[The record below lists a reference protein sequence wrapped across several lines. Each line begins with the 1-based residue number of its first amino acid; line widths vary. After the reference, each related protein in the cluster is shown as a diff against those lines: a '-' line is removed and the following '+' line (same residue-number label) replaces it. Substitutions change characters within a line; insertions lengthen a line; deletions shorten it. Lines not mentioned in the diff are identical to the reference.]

1 VALVAIAIAIGLAAV
16 DALIG
21 DHVVL
26 ITLLA
31 FPPLL
36 TATRSSPSATAAVA
50 ALCLA
55 LALGSIAWNGGI
67 EPNEYPVRI
76 LVVVL
81 GAGAAIWIATLRES
95 LRREHA
101 AADLLAETG
110 LLLQESL
117 DPQERADQIAR
128 IAVPDL
134 ADAATV
140 DILDPSGEIVRM
152 ATASEDPE
160 VVRDFTELRARVP
173 VDPEGSHPV
182 AVAIR
187 TGEVQLI
194 EGIGDKKLASFAG
207 GDAERELMRRTNP
220 SSVLAVPLRARG
232 TMLGALSLWILDPT
246 HRHDRRSQNVALRLA
261 HRVALALDNTRLH
274 DQQAH
279 IANVLQS
286 SLRPPSLP
294 RIAGF
299 EVAARFEAAGEA
311 HLVGGDFYD
320 AFVDDEGAW
329 SVVIGDV
336 CGKGPEAASLT
347 ALARYTVRGASRP
360 DTPPSQVL
368 RILHESIADG
378 EGDLRFCTA
387 ALLRIDPSSGPG
399 DHARVTVSLG
409 GHPRPLVARADGS
422 VHGIGETGTLLG
434 ILPSPSVTDAEA
446 TLAPGEAL
454 VLYTD
459 GLLEAR
465 DRSEAEDPAWLA
477 EKLASFNGAD
487 ADEIAQTLAGA
498 AIERQGGEPRDDIA
512 VVVLRRRS
520 G

>member
-1 VALVAIAIAIGLAAV
+1 MAAAIGLAAV
-16 DALIG
+16 DVLIS
-21 DHVVL
+21 DNVVL

-36 TATRSSPSATAAVA
+36 AAIRSSPAATAAVA
-50 ALCLA
+50 VLCLA
-55 LALGSIAWNGGI
+55 LALGSAAWNGGI
-67 EPNEYPVRI
+67 EANNYPVRI
-76 LVVVL
+76 LVVAL
-81 GAGAAIWIATLRES
+81 GSGAAIWIASLRES

-140 DILDPSGEIVRM
+140 DVLDSSGEIVRV
-152 ATASEDPE
+152 ATASEDPA
-160 VVRDFTELRARVP
+160 VVRDFAELRARIP
-173 VDPEGSHPV
+173 VDPEGGHPV
-182 AVAIR
+182 AAAIR

-194 EGIGDKKLASFAG
+194 EGIDETRLDSFAG
-207 GDAERELMRRTNP
+207 GEAERDLIRRTHP

-232 TMLGALSLWILDPT
+232 TMLGALTLWILDPS
-246 HRHDRRSQNVALRLA
+246 HRHDRRSQNAALRLA
-261 HRVALALDNTRLH
+261 HRVALALDNARLH
-274 DQQAH
+274 EQQAH
-279 IANVLQS
+279 IATVLQS
-286 SLRPPSLP
+286 GLRPRSLP
-294 RIAGF
+294 RIEGF

-320 AFVDDEGAW
+320 AFVDDGGAW

-347 ALARYTVRGASRP
+347 ALARYTVRAASRP
-360 DTPPSQVL
+360 DMPPSEVL
-368 RILHESIADG
+368 RILHESIAG
-378 EGDLRFCTA
+378 EREDLRFCTA
-387 ALLRIDPSSGPG
+387 ALARIEPPAGAG
-399 DHARVTVSLG
+399 DSARVTLSLG

-422 VHGIGETGTLLG
+422 VDGVGETGTLLG
-434 ILPSPSVTDAEA
+434 VLPSPKVTDAEA
-446 TLAPGEAL
+446 TLAPGESM

-477 EKLASFNGAD
+477 DQLGNVNGAD
-487 ADEIAQTLAGA
+487 AEQIAEALAGA
-498 AIERQGGEPRDDIA
+498 AIERQGGAPKDDIA
-512 VVVLRRRS
+512 VVVLRRRAD
-520 G
+520 

>member
-1 VALVAIAIAIGLAAV
+1 VALVSVAIALALAGV
-16 DALIG
+16 DALLG

-36 TATRSSPSATAAVA
+36 AATRSSPAATIAVA

-55 LALGSIAWNGGI
+55 LALGSGIWNAGLDV
-67 EPNEYPVRI
+67 NNYPVRL
-76 LVVVL
+76 LVVLL
-81 GAGAAIWIATLRES
+81 GSGAAIWIANLRES

-117 DPQERADQIAR
+117 DPQDRADQIAR

-140 DILDPSGEIVRM
+140 DVLDPSGAILRV
-152 ATASEDPE
+152 ATASEDPQ
-160 VVRDFTELRARVP
+160 VVRDFKELRARIP
-173 VDPEGSHPV
+173 VDPEGGHPV
-182 AVAIR
+182 ALAIR

-194 EGIGDKKLASFAG
+194 EGIGRKQVDSFTG
-207 GDAERELMRRTNP
+207 GDAERELIERTSP
-220 SSVLAVPLRARG
+220 SSVLVVPLRARG
-232 TMLGALSLWILDPT
+232 TMLGALSLWILDPS
-246 HRHDRRSQNVALRLA
+246 HRHDRRSQNAALRLA
-261 HRVALALDNTRLH
+261 HRVALALDNARLH

-279 IANVLQS
+279 IATVLQS
-286 SLRPPSLP
+286 SLRPRSLP
-294 RIAGF
+294 RIEGF

-320 AFVDDEGAW
+320 AFADDDGAW
-329 SVVIGDV
+329 SIVIGDV

-347 ALARYTVRGASRP
+347 ALARYTVRAASRP
-360 DTPPSQVL
+360 EIPPSEVL
-368 RILHESIADG
+368 RILHESIAG
-378 EGDLRFCTA
+378 EREDLRFCTA
-387 ALLRIDPSSGPG
+387 ALVRIDPASGDG
-399 DHARVTVSLG
+399 GSARMTLSLG

-422 VHGIGETGTLLG
+422 VDGIGEAGTLLG
-434 ILPSPSVTDAEA
+434 VLPSPKVTDAEA
-446 TLAPGEAL
+446 TLGPGESM

-465 DRSEAEDPAWLA
+465 DRAEAEDPAWLA
-477 EKLASFNGAD
+477 EKLSSVNGAD
-487 ADEIAQTLAGA
+487 AEQIAEALAKA
-498 AIERQGGEPRDDIA
+498 AIERQGGAPKDDIA
-512 VVVLRRRS
+512 VVVLRRRP
-520 G
+520 